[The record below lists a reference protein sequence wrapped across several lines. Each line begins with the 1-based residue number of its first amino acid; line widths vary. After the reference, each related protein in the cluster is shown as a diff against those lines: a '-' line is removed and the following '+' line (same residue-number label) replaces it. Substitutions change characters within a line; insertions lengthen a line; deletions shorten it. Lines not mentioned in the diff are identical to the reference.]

1 MAKKAA
7 VRHGDPTTTG
17 GVVLAFLSTISDKGK
32 KVALSGEDATCGN
45 CKGTYKIL
53 GTGKGIF
60 EGGRDVVVDGDQVLC
75 PCGKN
80 RVIVGASPGI
90 FFESTGG
97 SAASTL
103 LQTGAIAPSPTSV
116 NRIHT
121 IRFQAVE
128 PETGNAIPWCAYIL
142 TRVNGDQYEGVT
154 DQDGLTEIIE
164 TAQPEQIGVHFVFKS
179 PKGDSIKREDL
190 VA

>member
-90 FFESTGG
+90 FF
-97 SAASTL
+97 
-103 LQTGAIAPSPTSV
+103 
-116 NRIHT
+116 
-121 IRFQAVE
+121 
-128 PETGNAIPWCAYIL
+128 
-142 TRVNGDQYEGVT
+142 
-154 DQDGLTEIIE
+154 
-164 TAQPEQIGVHFVFKS
+164 
-179 PKGDSIKREDL
+179 
-190 VA
+190 